1 MVTTLISDKNLF
13 KALHL
18 VLRLIQPFAE
28 KTAKSQKTIEVLWKT
43 HRKEILKG
51 RIRGPFLRPPFDNFI
66 CSPLGLIPKKEK
78 GSFRL
83 IHDLSFP
90 KGDSVNSWT
99 PPEYTMVSYQNIET
113 VIE

>member
-28 KTAKSQKTIEVLWKT
+28 KTAKSQKN
-43 HRKEILKG
+43 HRSAMENTQVVAEKIQKEILKG

-78 GSFRL
+78 VLFG
-83 IHDLSFP
+83 
-90 KGDSVNSWT
+90 
-99 PPEYTMVSYQNIET
+99 
-113 VIE
+113 